1 MVKLYVL
8 AIVIGG
14 VTGFIF
20 HILFNKGTIMLPV
33 RRKKGF
39 YLGFLADILF
49 GATASTLF
57 VSLFIPENM
66 LKDMRMVIGYC
77 ILAGLSSQSFLL
89 SRALNTERE
98 RVSSLHNISKQ
109 IV

>member
-1 MVKLYVL
+1 MVKLYLIAVC
-8 AIVIGG
+8 IGG
-14 VTGFIF
+14 VTGLIF
-20 HILFNKGTIMLPV
+20 HILFNKGIIMLPAK
-33 RRKKGF
+33 RKKGF
-39 YLGFLADILF
+39 FLGFLADILF
-49 GATASTLF
+49 GSTGAALF
-57 VSLFIPENM
+57 VSLFIPESMIGN
-66 LKDMRMVIGYC
+66 LRTVIGYC

>member
-20 HILFNKGTIMLPV
+20 HILFNKGTVMLPV
-33 RRKKGF
+33 KRKKGF
-39 YLGFLADILF
+39 FLGFLADILF
-49 GATASTLF
+49 GSTAAALF

-66 LKDMRMVIGYC
+66 LNDMRMVIGYC

-89 SRALNTERE
+89 SRALQTERE